1 MLKLR
6 HQCRRSTVN
15 PCAGERH
22 VAVAIGAVIA
32 CVLISTT
39 VRAGGRDGRVFRVPS
54 SDGTPIAVEREGSG
68 PTLLIV
74 HGGLGDRTRWTPL
87 FPLLSSHFTVCAMD
101 RRGASGDSPT
111 TASGRRPRRLRTS
124 C

>member
-1 MLKLR
+1 
-6 HQCRRSTVN
+6 
-15 PCAGERH
+15 
-22 VAVAIGAVIA
+22 
-32 CVLISTT
+32 
-39 VRAGGRDGRVFRVPS
+39 
-54 SDGTPIAVEREGSG
+54 VEREGSG